1 MIARHVVGGVKAGMM
16 VDEGV
21 RATIVRA
28 SVVVVRGRSEK
39 GHRGI
44 ADRTSRGGMRS
55 LDVAS
60 VPGETHAR
68 LARRSPCRS

>member
-1 MIARHVVGGVKAGMM
+1 MIARHVVGGVKAGVM